1 MVKRVVPFILQAL
14 GTRRD
19 KSHALW
25 HSVCL
30 QPPARMTVTSP
41 AATPAT
47 LTEHLDQFIADTLSR
62 CTRCGACFKACP
74 MTGYAPALPAAAA
87 QQGVA
92 GVLGLLRQEAGTAE
106 AVAWIEV
113 CTQSGR
119 CSAACPEGINAMK
132 MMRVARMS
140 ALGSL
145 GAARQI
151 APREEKGFF
160 RKIAAF
166 SQLQFSAEE
175 IEKWQR

>member
-1 MVKRVVPFILQAL
+1 MTNPA
-14 GTRRD
+14 D
-19 KSHALW
+19 K
-25 HSVCL
+25 
-30 QPPARMTVTSP
+30 
-41 AATPAT
+41 PAT
-47 LTEHLDQFIADTLSR
+47 LTEHLGQFIADTLTR

-74 MTGYAPALPAAAA
+74 MTPYAPALPGADA
-87 QQGVA
+87 QNVVA
-92 GVLGLLRQEAGTAE
+92 GVLGLLRQEAGNAE

-119 CSAACPEGINAMK
+119 CSAACPESINAMK

-145 GAARQI
+145 GAPRQI

-160 RKIAAF
+160 RRIGAF
-166 SQLQFSAEE
+166 SQLQFSADE